1 MAKAKMFVVAI
12 DFSRGSEKAFD
23 YALRSAREGKAKL
36 VALNVVPAELIYPP
50 TGGQFDFYGLME
62 RDARDRFAKLV
73 KRKAI
78 KPGECKLVL
87 ARGTDFAAVIVRQ
100 AKKLR
105 ADVDYH
111 GQSWPNRFAPVA
123 VGQCGGT
130 NLALRRLSGADRQVM
145 VRTRACGGGEWH
157 EAARFFPSFWP

>member
-1 MAKAKMFVVAI
+1 MAKSKMFVVAI

-23 YALRSAREGKAKL
+23 YALRSARESKAKL

-62 RDARDRFAKLV
+62 RDASDRFAKLV

-105 ADVDYH
+105 AELIIMGSH
-111 GQSWPNRFAPVA
+111 GRT
-123 VGQCGGT
+123 G
-130 NLALRRLSGADRQVM
+130 LRRLLLGSVAERTLRYADCPVLI
-145 VRTRACGGGEWH
+145 VK
-157 EAARFFPSFWP
+157 